1 MISVN
6 EIWQLGQF
14 FMLVVP
20 SILVLVGMGLV
31 GSRKRQGWERR
42 RLLFLLLSTV
52 VSLGLLD
59 LLILTNPYGREIS
72 SSLTAIGVL
81 PVTVGLLVAL
91 FNQPGEL
98 KRLWLEEKLLVTALA
113 AASMALLGLLWWLE
127 SLTLYVVLMP
137 TVVMGL
143 ALFLAQRLA
152 MLWLTVLSLVI
163 AACAVWFNG
172 GWFWIP
178 EMGAPAWQATL
189 RVVLTAAVI
198 LLTILLPAALLYA
211 SLRGEEPVDRRRLVW
226 SLALA
231 VLLLVSAACLVY
243 WDGIWSSAH
252 ARAYE
257 DHLPF
262 PQLILS
268 LIAGVMLALSLRGR
282 RRWVGP
288 AYTLLV
294 IVLCVAALSAGWRV
308 SAFDMTAQRAERIK
322 QAIQAYH
329 QGRGSY
335 PVELSELSPRYQLLL
350 LPPVVVRQGGWCYQG
365 GDGGYRLG
373 YVSGNFTYFDAQFR
387 EEVYSTVGELA
398 GGEAW
403 QCDEM
408 VERLQQGDV
417 SY

>member
-42 RLLFLLLSTV
+42 RLLFLLVSTV
-52 VSLGLLD
+52 VSLALLD

-81 PVTVGLLVAL
+81 PVTVALLVAL

-113 AASMALLGLLWWLE
+113 AASVALLALLWWLE
-127 SLTLYVVLMP
+127 PLTLYVVLLP

-143 ALFLAQRLA
+143 ALLLARRLG
-152 MLWLTVLSLVI
+152 MLWLAVLSLAI
-163 AACAVWFNG
+163 AVCAVWLGG

-178 EMGAPAWQATL
+178 EMDAPAWQVTL
-189 RVVLTAAVI
+189 RVVLTGAVI

-211 SLRGEEPVDRRRLVW
+211 SLRGEQPVDRRQLAW
-226 SLALA
+226 SIGLAS
-231 VLLLVSAACLVY
+231 LLLLSAASLVY

-262 PQLILS
+262 AQLLLS
-268 LIAGVMLALSLRGR
+268 LMAGVLLALALHGR
-282 RRWVGP
+282 RRWTGP
-288 AYTLLV
+288 IYTLLV
-294 IVLCVAALSAGWRV
+294 VVLCVAALSAGWRV
-308 SAFDMTAQRAERIK
+308 SAFDMTAQRAERVT

-329 QGRGSY
+329 QARGSY

-365 GDGGYRLG
+365 GDGAYRLG
-373 YVSGNFTYFDAQFR
+373 YVSGDFTYFEAQFR
-387 EEVYSTVGELA
+387 EEVFSAVGNLA
-398 GGEAW
+398 GEAGW

-408 VERLQQGDV
+408 VERLEHGEL